1 MKTTASLYNRDNQ
14 MVRLMCMI
22 CFLFLLILPVRAF
35 TDTIVVGQ
43 IVDQTTRSGVGGAD
57 IKITRGGSTLG
68 EAVTRQNGQFTVSF
82 DIGSSMD
89 VKNVTLLI
97 EHEDFEKQSLFL
109 TITAGRPDKTV
120 YEVVLLPKALS
131 GCQMQGEHGGVVG
144 YFGSEELAYNITF
157 ALTYS
162 LLTRIQA
169 LNLAAD
175 FQPMF
180 VACNEAR
187 PRSPLHW
194 GNFAKALGADV
205 FLSGNV
211 EEKTDEKRYDVN
223 IYVSDRFGLFIPP
236 LHTLNRS
243 VNLKEAD
250 AAKLAPETHAA
261 ILLAV
266 ASGFEQEGAYAKCV
280 EMTVAA
286 EQLLQGPTSEIQKSR
301 QRCQAQL
308 ANIGLVNRGSQ

>member
-1 MKTTASLYNRDNQ
+1 MRVLT
-14 MVRLMCMI
+14 CMI
-22 CFLFLLILPVRAF
+22 CLLVPLALTVRSNAA
-35 TDTIVVGQ
+35 TIVVGQ
-43 IVDQTTRSGVGGAD
+43 IVDQTTESGIGGVS
-57 IKITRGGSTLG
+57 IKVKSGGNTLG
-68 EAVTRQNGQFTVSF
+68 EAVTRQGGNFTVAF
-82 DIGSSMD
+82 DIGSSMN
-89 VKNVTLLI
+89 VRNVTLLI
-97 EHEDFEKQSLFL
+97 EHEDFEEQSLLL
-109 TITAGRPDKTV
+109 TITAGRPDKPAYNV
-120 YEVVLLPKALS
+120 SLLPKALS

-144 YFGSEELAYNITF
+144 HFGSEELAHNVTF

-162 LLTRIQA
+162 LLTRIQT

-211 EEKTDEKRYDVN
+211 KQKSDQNRYDVN

-236 LHTLNRS
+236 LHTLNQS
-243 VNLKEAD
+243 VTLKEA
-250 AAKLAPETHAA
+250 AAAELEPETHAA

-266 ASGFEQEGAYAKCV
+266 ANGYEQEREYAKCV

-286 EQLLQGPTSEIQKSR
+286 EQLLQGPTPEIEKSR
-301 QRCQAQL
+301 QKCQAKL
-308 ANIGLVNRGSQ
+308 ANLGLVEGGTP